1 MNGATVAKPGQAAT
15 PLWLRLPIQ
24 RSGKQKVPSDV
35 SWSDLYDR
43 DISPTDRRLLVD
55 ALNPDDE
62 ATLRAKRFAVLDLVL
77 LQKPDAALRALQS
90 ALKDER
96 KSDDDD
102 HVHYI
107 EEAIAFVEI
116 LQEVGPFA
124 ASVRNREGLRSGT
137 MRRVQRTVERQV
149 RKVTH
154 VDFVAPAQGIALW
167 FDGLQKR

>member
-1 MNGATVAKPGQAAT
+1 M
-15 PLWLRLPIQ
+15 
-24 RSGKQKVPSDV
+24 
-35 SWSDLYDR
+35 
-43 DISPTDRRLLVD
+43 
-55 ALNPDDE
+55 NPDDE
-62 ATLRAKRFAVLDLVL
+62 ATLRAKRFAVLDIVL
-77 LQKPDAALRALQS
+77 LQKPDAALRAFQS
-90 ALKDER
+90 ALKEER
-96 KSDDDD
+96 KSGDDG

-107 EEAIAFVEI
+107 EEALAFVEI